1 MVGLAAEDARRS
13 MIQKRSWRFSDGV
26 LWAALSALAVIACWP
41 IWQDIARAA
50 LNDDEASHIL
60 LAPVVVVW
68 LAWVRRGRARF
79 VKPEWN
85 LLGPAVILVG
95 WGLAVFGFRSGTQI
109 AEHSG
114 AIVMFFGAGLS
125 VIGPRTAMK
134 FAPAFGALA
143 FLLPVPGRVRHRIAM
158 PLQEASAWIS
168 EQTLLLF
175 GAPIERL
182 GNILRINENDVAVAE
197 ACNGMRMVAAL
208 ALISYAFVFSTPMR
222 LWVRILILSLSP
234 LVALVVNVL
243 RLIPTTL
250 MYGYS
255 TQDAAEIFHDVS
267 GWAML
272 AVALGMLWVFLATLR
287 WLEAPIEPY
296 SAAKG

>member
-1 MVGLAAEDARRS
+1 MVRVTEKDARES

-26 LWAALSALAVIACWP
+26 LWAALSALAVFACWP
-41 IWQDIARAA
+41 IWQDISQTAV
-50 LNDDEASHIL
+50 NDSESSHIL
-60 LAPVVVVW
+60 LAPVVIVW
-68 LAWVRRGRARF
+68 LAWVRRGRARL
-79 VKPEWN
+79 VKPAWN
-85 LLGPAVILVG
+85 MLGPLVILVG
-95 WGLAVFGFRSGTQI
+95 WGFAVFGFRSGVQL

-114 AIVMFFGAGLS
+114 AILMLFGAGLS
-125 VIGPRTAMK
+125 VIGPRTVMK
-134 FAPAFGALA
+134 FAPAFGAMA

-182 GNILRINENDVAVAE
+182 GNILRINDYDVAVAE

-222 LWVRILILSLSP
+222 AWVRVLILVLSP
-234 LVALVVNVL
+234 IVALLVNVL

-267 GWAML
+267 GWVML
-272 AVALGMLWVFLATLR
+272 AVALGFLWLIMATLR

-296 SAAKG
+296 AGARG

>member
-1 MVGLAAEDARRS
+1 MVRISAKDARES

-26 LWAALSALAVIACWP
+26 LWAALSALAVFACWP
-41 IWQDIARAA
+41 IWQDIIRAA
-50 LNDDEASHIL
+50 KNDPEASHIV

-85 LLGPAVILVG
+85 MLGPLVIALG
-95 WGLAVFGFRSGTQI
+95 WGLAVFGFRSGVQI

-114 AIVMFFGAGLS
+114 AIVMLFGAGLS
-125 VIGPRTAMK
+125 VIGPRTVIK
-134 FAPAFGALA
+134 FAPAFGALV

-182 GNILRINENDVAVAE
+182 GNILRINDYDVAVAE

-208 ALISYAFVFSTPMR
+208 ADLLR
-222 LWVRILILSLSP
+222 LRVLDADEDVVRVLILALSP

-267 GWAML
+267 GWVML
-272 AVALGMLWVFLATLR
+272 AVALGLLWLFLATLR

-296 SAAKG
+296 TTAKG